1 MKCAN
6 TLTPG
11 CDKFANEVAD
21 TQITLYWTIGRS
33 VKSLLEAEIAETP
46 IATATEMD
54 PDWGRRKIPEFHTPK
69 VDFHRKQRAC
79 VYVPQPFSWLPVNVR

>member
-11 CDKFANEVAD
+11 CDRFANEVAD

-33 VKSLLEAEIAETP
+33 VKSLLEAELAETLYCHG
-46 IATATEMD
+46 D
-54 PDWGRRKIPEFHTPK
+54 
-69 VDFHRKQRAC
+69 
-79 VYVPQPFSWLPVNVR
+79 

>member
-1 MKCAN
+1 MKFAN

-11 CDKFANEVAD
+11 CDRFANEVAD

-54 PDWGRRKIPEFHTPK
+54 HDWGRKKIPEFHTPK
-69 VDFHRKQRAC
+69 SRLPPETKSMCIRAAAFFMATC
-79 VYVPQPFSWLPVNVR
+79 

>member
-6 TLTPG
+6 TLTPV
-11 CDKFANEVAD
+11 CDRFANEVAD

-33 VKSLLEAEIAETP
+33 VKSLLEAELAETLYYS

-54 PDWGRRKIPEFHTPK
+54 HALGKKEDSRIPHSQSRLPPETK
-69 VDFHRKQRAC
+69 SMRIRAAAFFMATC
-79 VYVPQPFSWLPVNVR
+79 

>member
-11 CDKFANEVAD
+11 CDRFANEVAD

-33 VKSLLEAEIAETP
+33 VKSLLEAELAETP

-54 PDWGRRKIPEFHTPK
+54 HALGKKEDSRIPHSQSRLPPETK
-69 VDFHRKQRAC
+69 SMRIRAAAFFMATC
-79 VYVPQPFSWLPVNVR
+79 